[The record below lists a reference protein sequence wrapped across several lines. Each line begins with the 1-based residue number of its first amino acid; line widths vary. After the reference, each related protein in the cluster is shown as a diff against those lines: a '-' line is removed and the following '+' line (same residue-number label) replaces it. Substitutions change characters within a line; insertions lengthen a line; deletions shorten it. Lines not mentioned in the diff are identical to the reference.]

1 MLKVKGKNTTIVPTL
16 KFCILN
22 FWHLFILN
30 GNRSVAQFV
39 ALLFIL
45 HINKYQDYKLQ
56 LQNVVL
62 LFTF

>member
-45 HINKYQDYKLQ
+45 HICLQQISKL
-56 LQNVVL
+56 
-62 LFTF
+62 